1 MPGNRP
7 TEVEG
12 VGDVS
17 WLLLALGTPPAVFLV
32 VLFIDADPD
41 APAVV
46 MSKVL
51 LVAELSDCDPL
62 EEALVEE
69 ETAEPEAPDTLTA
82 TCPALPVIITL
93 AVPFLGTVARV
104 AFAKAVAF
112 PVSVEVVEL
121 PLLLKTPAP
130 GEDVLVSG

>member
-1 MPGNRP
+1 MPGNCP
-7 TEVEG
+7 TDVEE

-32 VLFIDADPD
+32 VLPIDVDPG

-46 MSKVL
+46 MSKAM

-62 EEALVEE
+62 EEAPVEE
-69 ETAEPEAPDTLTA
+69 ETAKPEAPDVLTA
-82 TCPALPVIITL
+82 ACPALPVIITL
-93 AVPFLGTVARV
+93 AVLFLGTVARV
-104 AFAKAVAF
+104 AFAKAAMF
-112 PVSVEVVEL
+112 PVEVVEL

-130 GEDVLVSG
+130 VEDVLVSG

>member
-1 MPGNRP
+1 MLGNRA
-7 TEVEG
+7 TEVEE

-32 VLFIDADPD
+32 VLFVDVGPG
-41 APAVV
+41 APANV
-46 MSKVL
+46 MSKAM

-62 EEALVEE
+62 EEAPVEE
-69 ETAEPEAPDTLTA
+69 ETVEPEAPDELTA
-82 TCPALPVIITL
+82 VCPAVPVIITL

-104 AFAKAVAF
+104 AFAKAVMF

-121 PLLLKTPAP
+121 TLLLKTAAP
-130 GEDVLVSG
+130 VEDVLVSG